1 MKYALLTGECLITL
15 SGCGVVQQAQMNNAK
30 KKLATEAMQCSQ
42 MVLAVERAD
51 CNTAAENST
60 VRSHANDGD
69 LLDVFQAQRRVLAG
83 QVDRGEITREQ
94 ANLQL
99 AELKSVL
106 RQQEIDRANNAA
118 AVNAARGAV
127 GVQQMQLGCQMLRGC
142 P

>member
-1 MKYALLTGECLITL
+1 MPHLGVQWPNSRSIGIGEIGVGQRTAGGGAMKYALLTGECLITL

-69 LLDVFQAQRRVLAG
+69 LLDMLLDFAPDEAQRKKIL
-83 QVDRGEITREQ
+83 VDNPSALFDIE
-94 ANLQL
+94 
-99 AELKSVL
+99 
-106 RQQEIDRANNAA
+106 
-118 AVNAARGAV
+118 
-127 GVQQMQLGCQMLRGC
+127 
-142 P
+142 